1 MSYRINLF
9 LKLILLSC
17 LILQTAPSASAD
29 PNQPADTFTFKG
41 KVVDVNDFRQ
51 IGQPILAD
59 PNRVNVTLSLQDC
72 ISRAIAYN
80 LDLRISGQEPAI
92 QATDVIEA
100 EAAFDAVLFSSAQFE
115 RTDRVYN
122 DSGFYLGTVTTG
134 GGTSTIK
141 RPSDPFVNTHDDN
154 YALGLRKRLPTGAS
168 LELSQNL
175 RRYRDLEHKDE
186 LFYDP
191 FYEYSLQL
199 QLRQPLLRD
208 FGIDVNLASIRAS
221 RNNFRISQ
229 QEFNAQV
236 ISAAEEVETNYW
248 RLVFARQRVKIY
260 EGLRDRARETLEL
273 IKKRRLYDLRSLAL
287 AQVRGVIQNAQANLI
302 ASVNTVLQQQDIL
315 LESLNDPEL
324 PLQKRWEIIP
334 TDKPGTGPYQ
344 TDYAQFMQIALQKR
358 PEIIEQR
365 LRIETADIIEGVA
378 KNQRLPRLDLVLQQE
393 VTGGSD
399 TASSAWS
406 RQRQN
411 DFTNYLLGMLFEVPL
426 GNRAA
431 EAVLNRARL
440 RKQQENLRLLSV
452 REQVLTDVSIAV
464 NNLNYSFREIA
475 ERQKAVN
482 ADLDELLN
490 YLALQESGRRDTMTP
505 EFLYLK
511 LNADERLASSQVAAA
526 QTMIQYNLAI
536 MQLYRSQGTL
546 LRYNNIKLAEL
557 AGNNGSCRD
566 NTPTP

>member
-1 MSYRINLF
+1 MSDCINLF
-9 LKLILLSC
+9 LKLIFLSC
-17 LILQTAPSASAD
+17 LTLQTTLAATTD
-29 PNQPADTFTFKG
+29 PNQPSDTFAYKG
-41 KVVDVNDFRQ
+41 KIGDAADISQ
-51 IGQPILAD
+51 IDQPILAD
-59 PNRVNVTLSLQDC
+59 PNRVNVDLSLQDC
-72 ISRAIAYN
+72 IRRAIAHN
-80 LDLRISGQEPAI
+80 LDLRISGQDPAI
-92 QATDVIEA
+92 RAADVIEA

-115 RTDRVYN
+115 LTDRVN
-122 DSGFYLGTVTTG
+122 SDTGFYLGTVTTG
-134 GGTSTIK
+134 GGTSTIR

-154 YALGLRKRLPTGAS
+154 YTLGLRKRLPTGAS

-175 RRYRDLEHKDE
+175 RRFRDLEHKDA

-191 FYEYSLQL
+191 FYEYGLQV

-236 ISAAEEVETNYW
+236 ISTAEQVETNYW

-260 EGLRDRARETLEL
+260 EGLRDRAQETLEL
-273 IKKRRLYDLRSLAL
+273 IKKRQYYDLRSLAL

-302 ASVNTVLQQQDIL
+302 ASLNAVLQQQDIL
-315 LESLNDPEL
+315 LVSLNDPEL
-324 PLQKRWEIIP
+324 TLQKRWEIIP
-334 TDKPGTGPYQ
+334 TDKPAALPYQ

-378 KNQRLPRLDLVLQQE
+378 ENQRLPRLDLVLQQE
-393 VTGGSD
+393 VTGSSD

-411 DFTNYLLGMLFEVPL
+411 DFTNSLLGMLFEVPL

-440 RKQQENLRLLSV
+440 QKQQENLRLLSV
-452 REQVLTDVSIAV
+452 REQVLTDVNIAV
-464 NNLNYSFREIA
+464 NNLNYTFREIA

-511 LNADERLASSQVAAA
+511 LNADERLANSQVAAV
-526 QTMIQYNLAI
+526 QTLIQYNLAI

-546 LRYNNIKLAEL
+546 LRYNNIKLPEL
-557 AGNNGSCRD
+557 ADNNGSSRE
-566 NTPTP
+566 NTP